1 MCYAMGKTGKIG
13 QTEHTASAGARAG
26 THAQGGEALARDVK
40 LKDWEDEDHLAL
52 LRSVS
57 DQSIRK
63 IAEFIGI
70 APSTMGEWK
79 KKSPKI
85 AAALSQDNPQREINV
100 NDSIYRSTHDRV
112 VPTVEVETIYD
123 ENGKAVGKKVKEKQV
138 VIPASFAAQRYWAE
152 RCRETSGGAVAGFIP
167 VPDLMDE
174 PMDDNG
180 EEVRAIE

>member
-1 MCYAMGKTGKIG
+1 MAKTGKIG
-13 QTEHTASAGARAG
+13 QTEHTARAGARAG

-70 APSTMGEWK
+70 APSTLGEWK

-85 AAALSQDNPQREINV
+85 AAALSPLR
-100 NDSIYRSTHDRV
+100 
-112 VPTVEVETIYD
+112 
-123 ENGKAVGKKVKEKQV
+123 
-138 VIPASFAAQRYWAE
+138 
-152 RCRETSGGAVAGFIP
+152 
-167 VPDLMDE
+167 
-174 PMDDNG
+174 
-180 EEVRAIE
+180 

>member
-1 MCYAMGKTGKIG
+1 M
-13 QTEHTASAGARAG
+13 
-26 THAQGGEALARDVK
+26 ARDVK
-40 LKDWEDEDHLAL
+40 LKDWESEDRLAL

-57 DQSIRK
+57 DKSIRK
-63 IAEFIGI
+63 IADFIGI
-70 APSTMGEWK
+70 APSTLGEWK

-85 AAALSQDNPQREINV
+85 TAALSQDNPQREINV

-152 RCRETSGGAVAGFIP
+152 RCAASSSDAVAGFIP
-167 VPDLMDE
+167 VPDLMDDPDE
-174 PMDDNG
+174 DASEDT
-180 EEVRAIE
+180 EVRAIE

>member
-1 MCYAMGKTGKIG
+1 MCYDMGKGREIG
-13 QTEHTASAGARAG
+13 ETEHTASAEARAD
-26 THAQGGEALARDVK
+26 THAQGGEALARDIK

-70 APSTMGEWK
+70 APSTLGEWK

-123 ENGKAVGKKVKEKQV
+123 VNGKAVGKKVKEKQV

-174 PMDDNG
+174 PEDDDG

>member
-1 MCYAMGKTGKIG
+1 M
-13 QTEHTASAGARAG
+13 
-26 THAQGGEALARDVK
+26 ARDVK
-40 LKDWEDEDHLAL
+40 LKDWEDEDHLSL

-70 APSTMGEWK
+70 APSTLGEWK

-85 AAALSQDNPQREINV
+85 KDALSQDNPQREINV

-112 VPTVEVETIYD
+112 VPTVEIETIYD
-123 ENGKAVGKKVKEKQV
+123 KNGKPVGKKVKEKQV

-152 RCRETSGGAVAGFIP
+152 RCAATSGGAVAGFIP
-167 VPDLMDE
+167 VPELMPE
-174 PMDDNG
+174 EECE
-180 EEVRAIE
+180 EEVRPVG

>member
-1 MCYAMGKTGKIG
+1 M
-13 QTEHTASAGARAG
+13 
-26 THAQGGEALARDVK
+26 ARDVK
-40 LKDWEDEDHLAL
+40 LKDWESEDRLAL

-70 APSTMGEWK
+70 APSTLGEWK

-85 AAALSQDNPQREINV
+85 TAALSQDNPQREINV

-152 RCRETSGGAVAGFIP
+152 RCAASSSDAVAGFIP
-167 VPDLMDE
+167 VPDLMDDPDE
-174 PMDDNG
+174 DASEDT
-180 EEVRAIE
+180 EVRAIE